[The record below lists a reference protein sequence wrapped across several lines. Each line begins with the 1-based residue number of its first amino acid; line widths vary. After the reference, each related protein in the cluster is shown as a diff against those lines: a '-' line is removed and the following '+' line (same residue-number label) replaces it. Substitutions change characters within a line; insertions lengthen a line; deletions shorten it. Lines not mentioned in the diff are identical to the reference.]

1 MAEVSSSSMEFTP
14 EEERILV
21 KDIALA
27 AEAKS
32 KEGDTFYLITQR
44 FETIFFF
51 FNTIIS
57 ASSGYSYHHKL
68 DLGREIMH
76 FSLFFFVRKN
86 PEKLFVFAIKEKK
99 KNRRNSLFLLSNF
112 LFKSLLNAFGF

>member
-1 MAEVSSSSMEFTP
+1 MAEVSSSSSMEFTP
-14 EEERILV
+14 EEERILI

-51 FNTIIS
+51 FDTIIS
-57 ASSGYSYHHKL
+57 ASSGYSYLLKDHKL

-76 FSLFFFVRKN
+76 FSLFLFLS
-86 PEKLFVFAIKEKK
+86 EKTLCFCYQRLKK
-99 KNRRNSLFLLSNF
+99 KKTEGTLCFCYQTFYS
-112 LFKSLLNAFGF
+112 KVY